1 MPLCFWNNSQFPLF
15 LLKPQL
21 RVPGRACNLAHRRV
35 IYVWINELM
44 YDERMNG
51 FSHDYKFHCCTLCVF
66 MVLDYVVLC
75 HCPLIALSTSLFSVS
90 WMFFTPMHP
99 PTHPH
104 THCCTWTQIAS
115 GLSYPLSPIGK
126 IGSEWG
132 SSLGKKQ
139 KPWYFFPLKNTIRT
153 KPVINTHN
161 WNKWQLTAENNLP
174 AVGGRKLL
182 TAGPHW
188 VATEREEVVEEN
200 PHRHSAS
207 LQGCCLGPEG
217 SVYCVSFTMKL

>member
-1 MPLCFWNNSQFPLF
+1 MWCYVTVPSLHCQPPCFRWVGCSSHPCTHPPIHTPTAALEPKLPLAYHIPF
-15 LLKPQL
+15 LL
-21 RVPGRACNLAHRRV
+21 LAK
-35 IYVWINELM
+35 
-44 YDERMNG
+44 
-51 FSHDYKFHCCTLCVF
+51 S
-66 MVLDYVVLC
+66 VLSEEAAWVKNK
-75 HCPLIALSTSLFSVS
+75 
-90 WMFFTPMHP
+90 
-99 PTHPH
+99 
-104 THCCTWTQIAS
+104 
-115 GLSYPLSPIGK
+115 SPDI
-126 IGSEWG
+126 
-132 SSLGKKQ
+132 
-139 KPWYFFPLKNTIRT
+139 FFPLKNTIRT